1 MYPKV
6 SIITVTL
13 NSEKFVERA
22 IISVINQTYG
32 NIEYVVIDGAS
43 KDNTVS
49 IINKYNNNKISY
61 FISEPDD
68 GIYDAMN
75 KGIKAS
81 TGDIIFF
88 LNSDDYFYDTTVV
101 EKIVNEFLK
110 YPNIKIIYGDL
121 IRNEKSKQYCVS
133 GSNVT
138 KDFLY
143 HYSIGHQAIFS
154 RKDVFEIT
162 GLFNTSYQICADYD
176 WLLNA
181 IIKNKIE
188 ILYTREIISI
198 FYVNQFKGNE
208 LELRMKNYRKERNE
222 IRAKYFNVIEKVLYG
237 KILFMLGILINRMRS
252 RFFKIVSFNN

>member
-1 MYPKV
+1 MGLKV
-6 SIITVTL
+6 TVITVCY
-13 NSEKFVERA
+13 NADKFIDRA
-22 IISVINQTYG
+22 INSVLNQSYN
-32 NIEYVVIDGAS
+32 NIEYIIIDGKS
-43 KDNTVS
+43 NDETVS
-49 IINKYNNNKISY
+49 IINKCLDEISY

-252 RFFKIVSFNN
+252 RFFKIVSFND